1 MNRKR
6 VYSFTLVL
14 AGVAL
19 IAGATTFPGS
29 GTGAIPDG
37 PGTPTTCGSDGA
49 PLDVTFNVTGEPA
62 STPTQIGVEMD
73 VTHTWV
79 GDLTVMLIAP
89 DGTTM
94 APMFGRTK
102 ATSDTACASSSDLAG
117 TYGFY
122 DLTPNSTNWWDE
134 ATANSTLTPNNYR
147 ATEVG
152 GTGQTDPPPFVNI
165 DAAFAG
171 VSDPNGTWTL
181 RVTDGGAGDTG
192 SVTAATLYLGQ
203 NVPVELMNFSIE

>member
-1 MNRKR
+1 MSKKR

-29 GTGAIPDG
+29 GTGAIPDRGASGCG
-37 PGTPTTCGSDGA
+37 PPAGP
-49 PLDVTFNVTGEPA
+49 PLDITFNVAGEPA

-73 VTHTWV
+73 VTHSWV
-79 GDLTVMLIAP
+79 GDVTVMLIAP

-102 ATSDTACASSSDLAG
+102 ATTDTSCGDSSDLAG

-122 DLTPNSTNWWDE
+122 DLTPNPTNWWDE
-134 ATANSTLTPNNYR
+134 ATANTILTPGNYR

-152 GTGQTDPPPFVNI
+152 GAGQIDPAPFVDI

-171 VSDPNGTWTL
+171 VADPNGTWTL
-181 RVTDGGAGDTG
+181 RVTDSGGGDTG
-192 SVTAATLYLGQ
+192 TVNSATLFLGQ